1 MHGEHP
7 MHSVTCR
14 PAHPAQADCP
24 VDCLAPLLPSR
35 VLHQLARAQGRYG
48 NAVPACGA
56 PATVGDVVRLFRQGR
71 LGEIAGL
78 GQVSLR
84 KIEAAL
90 VSHGLIAVTEYADG
104 ITLGCPVDCLR
115 SVMQGRVFNRL
126 ARADGRGLD
135 VAPCGPPATV
145 GDVVR
150 LYQEQRLGEIA
161 GLGPSG
167 LAEIEVGLVF
177 AGLVLVPS
185 QPDGEAASR
194 AQRPQAHPGHLPVSV
209 PQRPVS
215 GTDARV
221 T

>member
-1 MHGEHP
+1 

-14 PAHPAQADCP
+14 PAHPVLADCP

-35 VLHQLARAQGRYG
+35 VLHRLARAQSRSSD
-48 NAVPACGA
+48 AAAACGA
-56 PATVGDVVRLFRQGR
+56 PATVGDVVRLLRQGR

-78 GQVSLR
+78 GQIGLR
-84 KIEAAL
+84 EIETAL
-90 VSHGLIAVTEYADG
+90 VSHGLVAATEYSDG

-115 SVMQGRVFNRL
+115 SVIPGRVFNRL
-126 ARADGRGLD
+126 ARADGRGLP

-150 LYQEQRLGEIA
+150 LYQEHRLGEIA
-161 GLGPSG
+161 GLGPG
-167 LAEIEVGLVF
+167 NLAEIEVGLVF

-185 QPDGEAASR
+185 QPDGTATSR
-194 AQRPQAHPGHLPVSV
+194 AQRPRAHPSHLPVPV
-209 PQRPVS
+209 PRRPVS

>member
-1 MHGEHP
+1 

-14 PAHPAQADCP
+14 PAHPVLADCP

-35 VLHQLARAQGRYG
+35 VLHRLGRAQGRYDD
-48 NAVPACGA
+48 AVAARGA
-56 PATVGDVVRLFRQGR
+56 PATVGDVVRLYRQGR

-84 KIEAAL
+84 VIETAL
-90 VSHGLIAVTEYADG
+90 VSHGLVAATEYADG

-115 SVMQGRVFNRL
+115 SLIPGRVFNRL
-126 ARADGRGLD
+126 ARADGRGLP

-145 GDVVR
+145 GEVVR
-150 LYQEQRLGEIA
+150 LYQERRLGEIA
-161 GLGPSG
+161 GLGSG
-167 LAEIEVGLVF
+167 SLAQIEVGLVF

-185 QPDGEAASR
+185 QPDGKAATR
-194 AQRPQAHPGHLPVSV
+194 AQRPRAHPGHLQV
-209 PQRPVS
+209 PMPRRPVS